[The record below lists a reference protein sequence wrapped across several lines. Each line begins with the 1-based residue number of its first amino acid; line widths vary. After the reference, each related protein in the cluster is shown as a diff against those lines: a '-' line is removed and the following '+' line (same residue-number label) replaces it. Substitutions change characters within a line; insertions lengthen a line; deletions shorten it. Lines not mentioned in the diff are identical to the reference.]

1 MINTGVPTLT
11 RQDVQTFVY
20 RYTQTDTETL
30 DLWFSAVVVFD
41 ENALDLISAAT
52 EAELEQL
59 ITKTIRYRQEIAREK
74 ELARLTKW
82 NKGGQS

>member
-74 ELARLTKW
+74 ELAQLARW
-82 NKGGQS
+82 NGQKGN